1 MKKVVF
7 ILLFA
12 WGAIALSAQ
21 EVPSDA
27 AQEPRMATRELGWV
41 AQQFSEQLNSF
52 PHEKIYVQT
61 DKSAYLSGERV
72 WLRAH
77 LVDAMTNR
85 PAFYSRYIYLELFN
99 PFNELIERVKIRP
112 DSIGA
117 YAGYIDLED
126 DLAEGGYTLRAY
138 TRYMRNQ
145 GNESFFKKTI
155 HVLDPYSLQVEPIA
169 HFTADGNKVDV
180 TFQFVDRIDGDT
192 IAPDMVTFKLSDE
205 TTRTIRPKGGNRF
218 NSSFTMNK
226 RRSNRNML
234 LSIVHKGRKYE
245 RYYPLPY
252 AADDFEVSFH
262 PEGGYL
268 VPTQT
273 CRVGFKAINPAGL
286 GEEVSGSVYNANDEK
301 VAEFTSHP
309 LGMGSF
315 YLFVKP
321 DETYY
326 AICETKNGVTKRV
339 ELPLAEPQARTI
351 RIRKTS
357 NALVITLLKGVA
369 APSTPVS
376 LLIHHKG
383 IVIYHEPWSPKTDNY
398 SFPANIFPSGIT
410 SFLLLDENREILS
423 ERLVFNIN
431 EADFAQMDA
440 TFSNPTYK
448 SRERVTLKL
457 KLEEMDTVTFVNN
470 LAVSVIDKNKVITDT
485 VDNLAS
491 TLLLSS
497 ELQGHVESPTTYFTG
512 DKSDQ
517 QALDALLLTQGWRR
531 YDIPNVLKGIIATP
545 DTFQPEQFQEVSGKT
560 EALLISMKDGEVSLM
575 ASLDTLISG
584 ETTVADEKGRFLFK
598 VEYPEGT
605 EITVQSLSK
614 RGGRHNLISLDLET
628 FPDLSYATVPQHGR
642 LSTAYDSNWEAY
654 VLQANE
660 DYALRYGIRTIA
672 LEEFTVTAQSKE
684 SYTESKF
691 YSPITSSG
699 LITADEI
706 EKRKVSSL
714 RSLLIST
721 PGLIVKSDRVTT
733 TRSDMP
739 VLFVIDDIT
748 YEDFFDQIDAIE
760 VTSID
765 NMFIMKD
772 NTFMMGYYPNTSGAV
787 VITTKGGFVQKN
799 TRSMNIDRIIPLG
812 YQQPA
817 EFYSPKYETSE
828 EKESVEA
835 DYRTTIYWKPN
846 VNFSPEGEAVIE
858 FYSADR
864 SSTYQVIGEGVTGMG
879 QIIHFTRDIDIEQDI
894 ESESEAIIP

>member
-7 ILLFA
+7 ILLFT
-12 WGAIALSAQ
+12 WGAISLSAQ
-21 EVPSDA
+21 EISN
-27 AQEPRMATRELGWV
+27 EATQQPGVATHELGWV

-61 DKSAYLSGERV
+61 DKSAYLSGERI

-77 LVDAMTNR
+77 LVDAATNR

-112 DSIGA
+112 DSIGV
-117 YAGYIDLED
+117 YSGYIDLED

-145 GNESFFKKTI
+145 GNEAFFKKTI
-155 HVLDPYSLQVEPIA
+155 RVLDPYSLQVEPIA
-169 HFTADGNKVDV
+169 HFTTVGNKVDI
-180 TFQFVDRIDGDT
+180 TFQFVDRVNGDT

-205 TTRTIRPKGGNRF
+205 TTRVIRPKGGNRF
-218 NSSFTMNK
+218 NNSFTMNK
-226 RRSNRNML
+226 RRSNRNLL
-234 LSIVHKGRKYE
+234 LSIVYKGRKYE
-245 RYYPLPY
+245 RYYPIPY

-268 VPTQT
+268 VPGQT
-273 CRVGFKAINPAGL
+273 CQVGFKAINPSGL
-286 GEEVSGSVYNANDEK
+286 GEEVTGSVYNNNDEK
-301 VAEFTSHP
+301 VTEFRSHP
-309 LGMGSF
+309 LGMGSL

-321 DETYY
+321 NETYY
-326 AICETKNGVTKRV
+326 AVCETKNGVTKRV
-339 ELPLAEPQARTI
+339 ELPLSEPQARTI
-351 RIRKTS
+351 RMRKTS
-357 NALVITLLKGVA
+357 NMLVATLLKGEA

-383 IVIYHEPWSPKTDNY
+383 IVMYHEPWSPKTESY
-398 SFPANIFPSGIT
+398 SFPNNIFPSGIT
-410 SFLLLDENREILS
+410 CFLLLDENRDILS

-431 EADFAQMDA
+431 ESDFARMDADFSAPA
-440 TFSNPTYK
+440 YK
-448 SRERVTLKL
+448 KRELITLKL

-485 VDNLAS
+485 VDNLVS

-497 ELQGHVESPTTYFTG
+497 ELQGHVESPATYFTG
-512 DKSDQ
+512 EKSDQ

-531 YDIPNVLKGIIATP
+531 YDIPNVLKGIITTP
-545 DTFQPEQFQEVSGKT
+545 DAFQPEQFQEVSGKT
-560 EALLISMKDGEVSLM
+560 EALLTSMKDGEISLM
-575 ASLDTLISG
+575 ASLDTLISA

-598 VEYPEGT
+598 VEYPEET

-628 FPDLSYATVPQHGR
+628 FPDLSHATIPQRGR
-642 LSTAYDSNWEAY
+642 LSTAYDSNLDAY
-654 VLQANE
+654 MQQAND

-714 RSLLIST
+714 RSLLVST

-772 NTFMMGYYPNTSGAV
+772 NTFMLGYYPNTSGAV

-828 EKESVEA
+828 DKESVEA
-835 DYRTTIYWKPN
+835 DYRTTIYWEPN
-846 VNFSPEGEAVIE
+846 VNFSLEGEAVIE
-858 FYSADR
+858 FYSAA
-864 SSTYQVIGEGVTGMG
+864 SASTYQVIGEGVTGLG

-894 ESESEAIIP
+894 NIESEAIIP